1 MGFRFPHNIGSIQ
14 QSIFR
19 GSKSD
24 FLAIIFSGVGLAVI
38 LTKFHY
44 AAYIPSPKGLDLVQ
58 SRSLRSLAL
67 TGQASVDGR
76 VLRRRG

>member
-1 MGFRFPHNIGSIQ
+1 MIFKTKSIYFSQ
-14 QSIFR
+14 IFAVPNDLHPFLR
-19 GSKSD
+19 GNKQ
-24 FLAIIFSGVGLAVI
+24 FSVG